1 MLEVK
6 NLTKIYQSKKSKKNQ
21 VVALNNVSI
30 DFPENGLVFLL
41 GKSGSGKSTL
51 LNCIGGLDGFN
62 GGEVIIKGKSS
73 KDFTRSDFDSYRN
86 TFIGFVFQEYNVLE
100 EFSVAKNIA
109 LALELQGK
117 KATKST
123 VSKLLNIVELA
134 ELADRKPNQLSGGQ
148 KQRVAIARALIKNP
162 EIIMADEPTGA
173 LDSATGKQ
181 VMEILKKLSQQKL
194 VIIVSHD
201 REFAEEYGD
210 RIIELKD
217 GQVISDT
224 TKKVVDAK
232 KTNSGISYIDGSYVH
247 IQKGHTLT
255 RDDFILI
262 NNYILNNSSKGDTI
276 ISLDQKKTNEF
287 KKIAAITD
295 GGNQEVFKET
305 NREDVKLK
313 QYNGKETKFIKS
325 KLRFFDSFKMGT
337 SALKNKV
344 WKLIFVI
351 LLSCVSFAMFGIV
364 DTFASFNATTS
375 AVNTLNAKFNK
386 VISITKTQY
395 QDSGYYV
402 NNYQTID
409 SQELNN
415 FVTLF
420 PNIEF
425 ALAKESYNSS
435 YYTYVSNEFGDNYN
449 YYSIEN
455 DYSSNSVNSIDMRNA
470 LSYGEAINKLGLTLK
485 YGSAPTDSQI
495 CISEY
500 IFNSLIS
507 RINTVSSYEEFA
519 ALELYV
525 NLDGDYYKIVGVV
538 ADEVDLSSFTSNSLQ
553 SNYLKQGELYS
564 LQSGST
570 ISCIYLSN
578 QAFNDLYSDTG
589 NSVEQKLFVNYKNAS
604 SRTIREFF
612 KYCNEE
618 SHYYVFGD
626 FNIVELMSFKSTIN
640 QAKKVILYIAIGF
653 AFFASLLLMN
663 FISTSIS
670 YKRREIGI
678 LRALGAR
685 GADVFKIFF
694 NESLVIA
701 FINFIFASAGTFVA
715 CYFMNQSF
723 YKLTGI
729 MLLHT
734 GPRQFVLLLGI
745 SVLSAFISSLLPVSR
760 FARKKPIDAIN
771 KR

>member
-1 MLEVK
+1 MLQVK
-6 NLTKIYQSKKSKKNQ
+6 NLTKIYQSKKSRKNQ

-73 KDFTRSDFDSYRN
+73 KDFSRSDFDSYRN

-123 VSKLLNIVELA
+123 VSKLLKIVELD

-181 VMEILKKLSQQKL
+181 VMEILKRLSEKKL

-217 GQVISDT
+217 GMVISDT
-224 TKKVVDAK
+224 TKKVKNAIQSS
-232 KTNSGISYIDGSYVH
+232 SGISYVDGSYVH
-247 IQKGHTLT
+247 IKKGHELT
-255 RDDFILI
+255 KQDFILI
-262 NNYILNNSSKGDTI
+262 NTYILKNASKGDTI
-276 ISLDQKKTNEF
+276 ISLDENKTREF
-287 KKIAAITD
+287 KKVASITED
-295 GGNQEVFKET
+295 GDQEVFEKT
-305 NREDVKLK
+305 TSADIVQNAYD
-313 QYNGKETKFIKS
+313 GKNTKFIKS
-325 KLRFFDSFKMGT
+325 RLKFFDSFKMGT

-344 WKLIFVI
+344 WKLIFVV
-351 LLSCVSFAMFGIV
+351 LLSFVAFSMFGIV
-364 DTFASFNATTS
+364 DTFASFDAKTS
-375 AVNTLNAKFNK
+375 VVDTLYAKDNK
-386 VISITKTQY
+386 IISITKTDK
-395 QDSGYYV
+395 QDYYYV
-402 NNYQTID
+402 NNAEKITDEDIASLKSLFTDITFTKGRGCYGYDYYQKD
-409 SQELNN
+409 E
-415 FVTLF
+415 
-420 PNIEF
+420 
-425 ALAKESYNSS
+425 
-435 YYTYVSNEFGDNYN
+435 YN
-449 YYSIEN
+449 YY
-455 DYSSNSVNSIDMRNA
+455 
-470 LSYGEAINKLGLTLK
+470 LSYNFGSDSYSYDDLYSDNINNVVSYEQAIGEFGLTLK
-485 YGSAPTDSQI
+485 YGSKPQNTKEA

-500 IFNSLIS
+500 IFNSVVNRAQS
-507 RINTVSSYEEFA
+507 INDYNDFA
-519 ALELYV
+519 ALNLYTYFS
-525 NLDGDYYKIVGVV
+525 GDYYKIVGVV
-538 ADEVDLSSFTSNSLQ
+538 ADNVDLSSFTKENLQ
-553 SNYLKQGELYS
+553 AGFMKANELYE
-564 LQSGST
+564 LRQEST
-570 ISCIYLSN
+570 ISCAYVTESDFSSIYN
-578 QAFNDLYSDTG
+578 NEDDY
-589 NSVEQKLFVNYKNAS
+589 NEQKLFVNYSKAS
-604 SRTIREFF
+604 SQKIRDFF
-612 KYCNEE
+612 TYCEDD
-618 SHYYVFGD
+618 SHYYILGD
-626 FNIVELMSFKSTIN
+626 FNVQEIMSFKSTIV
-640 QAKKVILYIAIGF
+640 QIRQILLYVGIGF

-685 GADVFKIFF
+685 GSDVFKIFF

-701 FINFIFASAGTFVA
+701 FINFIFATAATFVA
-715 CYFMNQSF
+715 TYFMNKAF
-723 YKLTGI
+723 YDLSGI

-734 GPRQFVLLLGI
+734 GVRQIILIFGI
-745 SVLSAFISSLLPVSR
+745 SFVAAFISSIIPVSR